1 MSKTK
6 FKYLVSFIT
15 IVLCVNFLGFTLG
28 TNYINQPSIATI
40 QNQNGPQK
48 RTFNSAH
55 NIFAKIQTDKDETD
69 EDVEEEL
76 EECINKDLSSFNY
89 FSHFTKSIA
98 NKSLIS
104 SKFDSKSHPYNSL
117 NTLYII
123 FRVFRL

>member
-1 MSKTK
+1 MGLAEEKTEKMKASSQALDGDKMIDSGVLTDYANNSKDLIGRELE
-6 FKYLVSFIT
+6 LVSIKE
-15 IVLCVNFLGFTLG
+15 
-28 TNYINQPSIATI
+28 S
-40 QNQNGPQK
+40 
-48 RTFNSAH
+48 
-55 NIFAKIQTDKDETD
+55 
-69 EDVEEEL
+69 VEEEL